1 MIEAKKE
8 HLVLDRAHLEK
19 ANLEQA
25 SIFDMYAI
33 ECSKQQKVV
42 DELKRKLKYLMS
54 NKRTE
59 IRNNAA
65 ATKTKLIL
73 DEIDCQVNLDKEVQE
88 LEGRILDEEEYLSQ
102 LKGHIESLRIK
113 RDSIAN
119 EFKLVLSKASLLF
132 DDGTVDS
139 ELTEKMQYE
148 SMDEAM
154 QMSMSKQLPNEA

>member
-25 SIFDMYAI
+25 SIFDMYAV

-42 DELKRKLKYLMS
+42 DDLKRNLKYLVS

-65 ATKTKLIL
+65 AQNKKMVL
-73 DEIDCQVNLDKEVQE
+73 DEIDCQINLDQEVQE
-88 LEGRILDEEEYLSQ
+88 LEGQILEEEEYLGQ

-119 EFKLVLSKASLLF
+119 EFRLVLSRASILLE
-132 DDGTVDS
+132 DNSIDPS
-139 ELTEKMQYE
+139 LTEAMQNE
-148 SMDEAM
+148 SMDQAM
-154 QMSMSKQLPNEA
+154 IRSMSRPE

>member
-1 MIEAKKE
+1 MIQAKKE

-42 DELKRKLKYLMS
+42 DGLKRQLKYLVS

-73 DEIDCQVNLDKEVQE
+73 DEIDCQVNLDPEVIA
-88 LEGRILDEEEYLSQ
+88 LDGKILDEEEYLSQ

-119 EFKLVLSKASLLF
+119 EFKLVLSKASLLL
-132 DDGTVDS
+132 DDGKVDP
-139 ELTEKMQYE
+139 ELTERMQYD
-148 SMDEAM
+148 SMDKAM
-154 QMSMSKQLPNEA
+154 EESIGK

>member
-25 SIFDMYAI
+25 SIFDMYAT

-42 DELKRKLKYLMS
+42 DGLKRNLKYLVS

-59 IRNNAA
+59 IRNNAV
-65 ATKTKLIL
+65 ATKTKLVL
-73 DEIDCQVNLDKEVQE
+73 DEIDCQVNLDKEVQA
-88 LEGRILDEEEYLSQ
+88 LEGKILDEEEYLSQ
-102 LKGHIESLRIK
+102 LKGHIEALRIK

-119 EFKLVLSKASLLF
+119 EFKLVLSKASLLL
-132 DDGTVDS
+132 DNGTVDPELS
-139 ELTEKMQYE
+139 ERMQYD
-148 SMDEAM
+148 SMDKAM
-154 QMSMSKQLPNEA
+154 NDSLSR

>member
-25 SIFDMYAI
+25 SIFDMYAV

-42 DELKRKLKYLMS
+42 DGLKRSLKYLVS

-73 DEIDCQVNLDKEVQE
+73 DEIDCQVNLDKEVQA
-88 LEGRILDEEEYLSQ
+88 LEGKILDEEEYLSQ

-119 EFKLVLSKASLLF
+119 EFKLVLSKASLLL
-132 DDGTVDS
+132 DNGTVDP
-139 ELTEKMQYE
+139 ELAERMQYD
-148 SMDEAM
+148 SMDKAM
-154 QMSMSKQLPNEA
+154 EDSLGR

>member
-25 SIFDMYAI
+25 SIFDMYAT

-42 DELKRKLKYLMS
+42 DGLKRNLKYLVS

-73 DEIDCQVNLDKEVQE
+73 DEIDCQVNLDKEVQA
-88 LEGRILDEEEYLSQ
+88 LEGKILDEEEYLSQ

-113 RDSIAN
+113 RDSVAN
-119 EFKLVLSKASLLF
+119 EFKLVLSKASLLL
-132 DDGTVDS
+132 DNGTVDP
-139 ELTEKMQYE
+139 ELAERMQYD
-148 SMDEAM
+148 SMDKAM
-154 QMSMSKQLPNEA
+154 EDSLGK

>member
-25 SIFDMYAI
+25 SIFDMYAV

-42 DELKRKLKYLMS
+42 DGLKRSLKYLVS

-73 DEIDCQVNLDKEVQE
+73 DEIDCQVNLDKEVQA
-88 LEGRILDEEEYLSQ
+88 LEGKILDEEEYLSQ

-119 EFKLVLSKASLLF
+119 EFKLVLSKASLLL
-132 DDGTVDS
+132 DNGTVDS
-139 ELTEKMQYE
+139 ELTERMQYD
-148 SMDEAM
+148 SMDKAM
-154 QMSMSKQLPNEA
+154 EDSLGK

>member
-25 SIFDMYAI
+25 SIFDMYAT

-42 DELKRKLKYLMS
+42 DGLKRNLKYLVS

-65 ATKTKLIL
+65 ATKTKLVL
-73 DEIDCQVNLDKEVQE
+73 DEIDCQVNLDKEVQA
-88 LEGRILDEEEYLSQ
+88 LEGKILDEEEYLSQ

-119 EFKLVLSKASLLF
+119 EFKLVLSKASLLL
-132 DDGTVDS
+132 DNGTVDPELS
-139 ELTEKMQYE
+139 ERMQYD
-148 SMDEAM
+148 SMDKAM
-154 QMSMSKQLPNEA
+154 EDSLGK